1 MAAVAPPDGE
11 ELRNGMGPPR
21 EPLAS
26 HLDSYTAEVPRKLP
40 ASLQARAAPH
50 LLMQIYGAYPMRTEF
65 IMGLVRRKQLEGHH
79 IGHEMQ
85 VLALAADSQAKSDS
99 NATNAEACE
108 TLCRRVYGIRR
119 ASRAATS
126 LTDWQQP
133 QGQGV
138 LKRESRVQWGLLDE
152 ADLRALKADSCTID
166 AVEEDLRKQF
176 ERKALMNERLE
187 KGVSSPEGHAPE

>member
-1 MAAVAPPDGE
+1 M
-11 ELRNGMGPPR
+11 
-21 EPLAS
+21 
-26 HLDSYTAEVPRKLP
+26 DSYTAEVAWKRP
-40 ASLQARAAPH
+40 ADPTARVAPH
-50 LLMQIYGAYPMRTEF
+50 LLRQIYGAYLPCPEVIKCF
-65 IMGLVRRKQLEGHH
+65 VRKTQLEGHH
-79 IGHEMQ
+79 IEHEMP
-85 VLALAADSQAKSDS
+85 VPALAVDSQVKSDS
-99 NATNAEACE
+99 NFINLEACE